1 MYVVLLGVVLL
12 DALLVIRGCKRV
24 AAHVSQ
30 LADTVVH
37 TAANHI
43 VVARL
48 DCAEHEAF
56 CENVIKIQRTPEFKV
71 REPCGRSQP

>member
-1 MYVVLLGVVLL
+1 LLVLLGVVLL
-12 DALLVIRGCKRV
+12 DALLAIRGCRRV
-24 AAHVSQ
+24 ATHVSQ

-37 TAANHI
+37 TAAKHI

-48 DCAEHEAF
+48 DCAKHEAF

-71 REPCGRSQP
+71 CESCGRS